1 MTTPFDIWA
10 PIFRAPFS
18 GNVTQEIVPRVLS
31 PDIVGI
37 PEIEHKIQTEVA
49 SFGTQLGI
57 VLRALDT
64 LCTKADVT
72 IPELDR
78 LIADVASAKADSRA
92 AMRDRAAAALATLK
106 SHDPDGFADL
116 IAASTGPA

>member
-31 PDIVGI
+31 PDIVGV

-57 VLRALDT
+57 ILRALAV
-64 LCTKADVT
+64 LSAKADVDL
-72 IPELDR
+72 PELDT
-78 LIADVASAKADSRA
+78 LIADVNAAKAACRA
-92 AMRDRAAAALATLK
+92 AMRERAAVALATLK
-106 SHDPDGFADL
+106 SHDPEGFDRL
-116 IAASTGPA
+116 IADHAARV